1 MLRCSQSSGAAM
13 ITFVTSPPAESP
25 PPAFT
30 NTMRKAFYPSKA
42 LIYTSVFALM
52 VIMITRWKFRV
63 TSGLS
68 TSAKHYEESVDANWI
83 FICRPREPSINQLA
97 FRELTEKHGEA
108 LTTFRSMI
116 WIILILIFRSKPSS
130 LVNITLKNR

>member
-1 MLRCSQSSGAAM
+1 MLQCSSKSSGAAM

-52 VIMITRWKFRV
+52 VITRWKFRV
-63 TSGLS
+63 TS
-68 TSAKHYEESVDANWI
+68 TNHYEESVDANWI

-116 WIILILIFRSKPSS
+116 ILILIFGSKPSS